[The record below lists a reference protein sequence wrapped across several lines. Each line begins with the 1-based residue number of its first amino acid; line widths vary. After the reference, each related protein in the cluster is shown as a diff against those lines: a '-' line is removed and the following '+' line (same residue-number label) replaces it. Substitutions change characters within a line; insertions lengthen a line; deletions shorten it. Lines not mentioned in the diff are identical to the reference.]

1 MVHVMRRW
9 VLWCGFGFVH
19 LLVGWLCLVAEGL
32 PLGDVVLVY
41 RPWVEQATSGGPIP
55 AVDAPWVYPILAI
68 VPMLIPLL
76 LGSAWYGV
84 GWLLMVSVL
93 NAGAFAVLLGNGH
106 SRPRLIAAGW
116 WLAFL
121 LLLGPIALAR
131 IDSVTV
137 TIAIVGLLWV
147 AGRPRVAAVL
157 LTIAAWMKIWPAAL
171 VGAIV
176 LAHRHRGRVVAAAAA
191 TSAVV
196 LGVGLLLGGANA
208 VSFVTEQTGRGLQIE
223 SLIGNAYLWL
233 AVLRVP
239 QSFVYY
245 DRDILTFQVTGP
257 GVDTAIAVMTPLL
270 AIAVAGVLLLGVL
283 AVRTGRPLVTV
294 LAPLALLFV
303 LTLIVFNKVGSP
315 QFAMWLAAPVILG
328 LVLQRRRFIAPAVIT
343 LVIAALT
350 QLVYPYLY
358 LWLLNVD
365 PVLVTVLTV
374 RNLAYLVLA
383 GWAVHALFAPA
394 HPEDDAVSSSDAVRV
409 HARTLK
415 E

>member
-1 MVHVMRRW
+1 MRRW

-41 RPWVEQATSGGPIP
+41 RPWVEQATAGGPIP
-55 AVDAPWVYPILAI
+55 AVDEPWVYPILAI

-76 LGSAWYGV
+76 LGSAGYGV

-137 TIAIVGLLWV
+137 PIAIVGLLWV

-270 AIAVAGVLLLGVL
+270 AIAVAGVVLLGVL

>member
-9 VLWCGFGFVH
+9 LLWCGFGLVHVFVS
-19 LLVGWLCLVAEGL
+19 WLCLVAEGL

-41 RPWVEQATSGGPIP
+41 RPWVEQAASGGPIP
-55 AVDAPWVYPILAI
+55 AIDEPWVYPILAI
-68 VPMLIPLL
+68 VPMLVPLL
-76 LGSAWYGV
+76 FGSAGYGL
-84 GWLLMVSVL
+84 GWLILVGVS
-93 NAGAFAVLLGNGH
+93 NAAAFVVLLGNGH
-106 SRPRLIAAGW
+106 SRPRLIAAWW

-131 IDSVTV
+131 IDSITV
-137 TIAIVGLLWV
+137 PIAIVGLLWV

-157 LTIAAWMKIWPAAL
+157 LTLAAWMKIWPAAL
-171 VGAIV
+171 IGAIV
-176 LAHRHRGRVVAAAAA
+176 LAHRHRGQVLVAAAL
-191 TSAVV
+191 TSVVV
-196 LGVGLLLGGANA
+196 LGTGLLLGGANA
-208 VSFVTEQTGRGLQIE
+208 LSFVTEQTGRGLQIE
-223 SLIGNAYLWL
+223 SPIGNAYLWL

-257 GVDTAIAVMTPLL
+257 GVDTAIALMTPLL
-270 AIAVAGVLLLGVL
+270 GLAVAGAVLLGVL
-283 AVRTGRPLVTV
+283 AVRSGRALVQVLPPLS
-294 LAPLALLFV
+294 LLFV
-303 LTLIVFNKVGSP
+303 LVLIVFNKVGSP

-328 LVLQRRRFIAPAVIT
+328 LVLERRRFLVPAALT

-365 PVLVTVLTV
+365 PVLVSILTV
-374 RNLAYLVLA
+374 RNVAYLALA
-383 GWAVHALFAPA
+383 GWAVHALFAP
-394 HPEDDAVSSSDAVRV
+394 PRPDAPASPMTEATSVPVPT
-409 HARTLK
+409 HQ